1 MSCFSGYTFTLASKS
16 PRRKE
21 LLEQLGIAFTVEVG
35 KDEKEAFSPNLPHI
49 EVPEFLAK
57 HKSESFHRPLHEKE
71 ILITADTLVFAP
83 SPDYAADSIA
93 DKINHSEVLG
103 KPVNRENAIEMITK
117 LSGVTHYVLTG
128 VAIRSLGKTHS
139 FTAVSEV
146 TFRRMIRSE
155 IEYYVDRYQPYDK
168 AGAYGVQEWIG
179 FAAITSIKGSY
190 CNVVGLPVDMLA
202 AELPSVCK

>member
-1 MSCFSGYTFTLASKS
+1 
-16 PRRKE
+16 
-21 LLEQLGIAFTVEVG
+21 
-35 KDEKEAFSPNLPHI
+35 
-49 EVPEFLAK
+49 
-57 HKSESFHRPLHEKE
+57 
-71 ILITADTLVFAP
+71 
-83 SPDYAADSIA
+83 
-93 DKINHSEVLG
+93 
-103 KPVNRENAIEMITK
+103 
-117 LSGVTHYVLTG
+117 
-128 VAIRSLGKTHS
+128 RSLGKTHS

-155 IEYYVDRYQPYDK
+155 IEYYVDRCRPYDK